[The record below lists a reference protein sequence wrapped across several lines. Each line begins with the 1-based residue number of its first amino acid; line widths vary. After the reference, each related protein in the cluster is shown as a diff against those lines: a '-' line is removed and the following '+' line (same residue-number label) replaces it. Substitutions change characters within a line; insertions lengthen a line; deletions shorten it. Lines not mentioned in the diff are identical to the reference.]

1 MPKLNLLEILKN
13 TIVEQ
18 PGLYSRQELEKAKE
32 ESITNPDPTNVEPI
46 DVRKD
51 FEDIYIDYSGGN
63 PEIKDVVTQT
73 KEDLIP
79 LSEYPTMGK
88 CSGWKRLTKDG
99 MLNGGLET
107 SQLKKLINH
116 QNEYLNPSAARSFE
130 LMERQYYSETG
141 KRFIISDTYRT
152 YESQWN
158 IFDLEHCVRTGESRK
173 VNTNGSIPVAKPGT
187 SNHGFGEA
195 IDMNSEAKPWIEQY
209 GKFYNWCWGEAPGE
223 PWHFTYDIKYCK
235 NI

>member
-51 FEDIYIDYSGGN
+51 FEDIYIDYSSGES
-63 PEIKDVVTQT
+63 EIKDVINFK

-88 CSGWKRLTKDG
+88 CTGWKRLMKENI
-99 MLNGGLET
+99 LNGEPDK
-107 SQLKKLINH
+107 SHLKKLKYH
-116 QNEYLNPSAARSFE
+116 PSEYLQPYAAKSFDM
-130 LMERQYYSETG
+130 MEDHYYAVTG
-141 KRFIISDTYRT
+141 KKFKVSDTYRT

-158 IFDLEHCVRTGESRK
+158 IFDLEYCIKTGKSRK

-195 IDMNSEAKPWIEQY
+195 VDMDPEGKTWIEQNGLTY
-209 GKFYNWCWGEAPGE
+209 GWCHGEAPEE

-235 NI
+235 

>member
-32 ESITNPDPTNVEPI
+32 ESITNPDPTNVDPI

-51 FEDIYIDYSGGN
+51 FEDIYIDYSAGN
-63 PEIKDVVTQT
+63 PEIKDVVSYK

-88 CSGWKRLTKDG
+88 CTGWKRLTKDG
-99 MLNGGLET
+99 MLNGDLT
-107 SQLKKLINH
+107 TDQLKSLKNH
-116 QNEYLNPSAARSFE
+116 PNSFLNVSASRSFDD
-130 LMERQYYSETG
+130 MEYYYTIGTG
-141 KRFIISDTYRT
+141 KKFKISGAYRI
-152 YESQWN
+152 YEKQWE
-158 IFDLEHCVRTGESRK
+158 IFDLDHCIKTGNSRK
-173 VNTNGSIPVAKPGT
+173 INTNGQIPVAKPGT

-195 IDMNSEAKPWIEQY
+195 VDLDPEGKGWIDTH
-209 GKFYNWCWGEAPGE
+209 GKDFGWCHGEAPEE
-223 PWHFTYDIKYCK
+223 PWHFTFNLKYCK
-235 NI
+235 NL